1 MSTGKLKLLSLLSLF
16 TAIELKLKLKVLS
29 LTFKLS
35 EDDKMEI
42 CPLALENEKNE
53 IDFSVVFYCF
63 INILNIFNNFSYF
76 EIMSKY
82 FFLKFPCQKNYF
94 SQNKNLFL

>member
-1 MSTGKLKLLSLLSLF
+1 MIIKFLVIK
-16 TAIELKLKLKVLS
+16 IKP

-53 IDFSVVFYCF
+53 IDFSIIFYCF

-94 SQNKNLFL
+94 SQNKNLFP